1 MDKHCCGRIIES
13 GIVMKIVWIVKDFKS
28 SISISRGKT
37 GFAIAINLMYGMASL
52 SSTFALLLV
61 TESSIKS
68 KHVQKVS
75 GVYLSN
81 FWLSALA
88 WDLFNFLLP
97 CLLMLVSITQ
107 LLLWTCHLS
116 SSWTPIIKTC
126 VLVTVGVSGLWSGGL
141 HRWQPPGG
149 RVVNVDAVRLGHH
162 TSHVPSQ
169 LPLLLCCYCLHTPH
183 HLQHDLWYSYLSGRY
198 HHDHP
203 RWENV
208 QLTGNLSDHSN
219 QVQLM

>member
-1 MDKHCCGRIIES
+1 MTFIAVLMEEGLKRS
-13 GIVMKIVWIVKDFKS
+13 M
-28 SISISRGKT
+28 SICRGKT

-107 LLLWTCHLS
+107 QLL
-116 SSWTPIIKTC
+116 
-126 VLVTVGVSGLWSGGL
+126 
-141 HRWQPPGG
+141 
-149 RVVNVDAVRLGHH
+149 
-162 TSHVPSQ
+162 
-169 LPLLLCCYCLHTPH
+169 
-183 HLQHDLWYSYLSGRY
+183 
-198 HHDHP
+198 
-203 RWENV
+203 
-208 QLTGNLSDHSN
+208 
-219 QVQLM
+219 